1 MGMTQHAWRGIFFD
15 LDGTLVDSEGVCLDT
30 LATFASESHIELSK
44 SELDWL
50 RSATWDLCFDNL
62 LANHSISLTCES
74 LRSLIFNRLIA
85 LYQESPPPLMSGA
98 QSAFFT
104 AKEVASVGIVTSSP
118 SILVKP
124 LLSAHPVLA
133 TTQILITD
141 DDVNSQK
148 PSSEP
153 YLVAAKRLDILP
165 QDCIV
170 FEDTPVGVQSAAQA
184 GMCTCVVGELAQSS
198 LSFIS
203 ISSLAEVSVAW
214 LQSLRQKWLNT
225 LEYL

>member
-1 MGMTQHAWRGIFFD
+1 MGVTQHAWRGIFFD
-15 LDGTLVDSEGVCLDT
+15 LDGTLVDSERICLDT

-62 LANHSISLTCES
+62 LANYSISLTCES
-74 LRSLIFNRLIA
+74 LRSIVFNRLTA

-98 QSAFFT
+98 QSAFLT
-104 AKEVASVGIVTSSP
+104 AKEIASVGIVTSSP

-133 TTQILITD
+133 TTQILITA
-141 DDVNSQK
+141 DDVNLQK

-153 YLVAAKRLDILP
+153 YLVAANRLDILP

-170 FEDTPVGVQSAAQA
+170 FEDTPGGVQSATQA
-184 GMCTCVVGELAQSS
+184 GMCAGVVGEFAKSS

-214 LQSLRQKWLNT
+214 LHSLRQKWLNT